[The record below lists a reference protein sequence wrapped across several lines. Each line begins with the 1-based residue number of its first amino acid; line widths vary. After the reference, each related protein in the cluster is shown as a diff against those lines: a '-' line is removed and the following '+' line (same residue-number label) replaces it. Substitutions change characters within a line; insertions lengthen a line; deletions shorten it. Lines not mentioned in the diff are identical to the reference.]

1 MIHCKGLTKVYG
13 KGSTA
18 VKAVDHISL
27 DIAEGSFVAIIG
39 ASGSGKSTLMHL
51 LGGLDRA
58 DEGTVTIKETA
69 FEGLS
74 EEDMAVFRRRQIGIV
89 YQFFNL
95 IPTLTVRKNILLPL
109 LLDGKHYES
118 EHFHEIVK
126 TLGLETRLDAMPHE
140 LSGGQQQRV
149 AIARSLI
156 SRPAIVLADEPTGNL
171 DRKNSEETIA
181 LFRHMNRK
189 FNQTLVLITHDET
202 IANQADRVIQM
213 QDGQIVRDEV
223 INVCAL

>member
-27 DIAEGSFVAIIG
+27 DIKEGSFVAIIG

-58 DEGTVTIKETA
+58 DEGCVTINETTL
-69 FEGLS
+69 ENLS
-74 EEDMAVFRRRQIGIV
+74 EEDMAIFRRRQIGIV
-89 YQFFNL
+89 YQFLNL

-118 EHFHEIVK
+118 EHFQEIVK

-181 LFRHMNRK
+181 LFKHMNRK